1 MPCPL
6 PRRTRTGARVGCFP
20 VCTAF
25 PETQAGRRPR
35 LHFRGLLRLH
45 SRYGLSDCSIAR
57 GDLCHEASARWV
69 APPNRSSA
77 TSATDNSL
85 GGTFLHWQ
93 TAPSGRTEFFRL
105 GGLDGFDEDEAE
117 GEGHNGAVGL
127 GGLLATQRQA
137 LEARPSLP
145 TPKALQVIARARDV
159 SHPRT
164 RDLLRSVIEKVRS
177 DKRFARLDTPEAVA
191 VVPIMP
197 RDDQGISSRSQCRRP
212 ASDLLP

>member
-35 LHFRGLLRLH
+35 LHCRGLLRLH

-93 TAPSGRTEFFRL
+93 TAPSGRTEFSRL
-105 GGLDGFDEDEAE
+105 G
-117 GEGHNGAVGL
+117 
-127 GGLLATQRQA
+127 
-137 LEARPSLP
+137 PSMGT
-145 TPKALQVIARARDV
+145 TPDAI
-159 SHPRT
+159 P
-164 RDLLRSVIEKVRS
+164 
-177 DKRFARLDTPEAVA
+177 
-191 VVPIMP
+191 VPIKRGEP
-197 RDDQGISSRSQCRRP
+197 VDV
-212 ASDLLP
+212 L

>member
-93 TAPSGRTEFFRL
+93 TAPPGRTEL
-105 GGLDGFDEDEAE
+105 SWL
-117 GEGHNGAVGL
+117 
-127 GGLLATQRQA
+127 
-137 LEARPSLP
+137 LP
-145 TPKALQVIARARDV
+145 TLGPSTA
-159 SHPRT
+159 P
-164 RDLLRSVIEKVRS
+164 
-177 DKRFARLDTPEAVA
+177 TPAK
-191 VVPIMP
+191 
-197 RDDQGISSRSQCRRP
+197 
-212 ASDLLP
+212 

>member
-77 TSATDNSL
+77 TSATDISL

-93 TAPSGRTEFFRL
+93 TAPSGRTEFSRL
-105 GGLDGFDEDEAE
+105 LTRL
-117 GEGHNGAVGL
+117 AVD
-127 GGLLATQRQA
+127 QA
-137 LEARPSLP
+137 LGPM
-145 TPKALQVIARARDV
+145 DV
-159 SHPRT
+159 ELHHPVPD
-164 RDLLRSVIEKVRS
+164 DLHR
-177 DKRFARLDTPEAVA
+177 
-191 VVPIMP
+191 
-197 RDDQGISSRSQCRRP
+197 
-212 ASDLLP
+212 

>member
-93 TAPSGRTEFFRL
+93 TAPSGRTEFMICSHIGR
-105 GGLDGFDEDEAE
+105 GRLDG
-117 GEGHNGAVGL
+117 
-127 GGLLATQRQA
+127 
-137 LEARPSLP
+137 SS
-145 TPKALQVIARARDV
+145 KAACRMEK
-159 SHPRT
+159 RT
-164 RDLLRSVIEKVRS
+164 RS
-177 DKRFARLDTPEAVA
+177 RLKKLGA
-191 VVPIMP
+191 
-197 RDDQGISSRSQCRRP
+197 
-212 ASDLLP
+212 L

>member
-93 TAPSGRTEFFRL
+93 TAPSGRTEFFGHKRVRP
-105 GGLDGFDEDEAE
+105 AE
-117 GEGHNGAVGL
+117 PPLTGAN
-127 GGLLATQRQA
+127 LAAGRVCTHSIRGPA
-137 LEARPSLP
+137 AR
-145 TPKALQVIARARDV
+145 
-159 SHPRT
+159 
-164 RDLLRSVIEKVRS
+164 
-177 DKRFARLDTPEAVA
+177 
-191 VVPIMP
+191 
-197 RDDQGISSRSQCRRP
+197 SRSQTTKSDGAAP
-212 ASDLLP
+212 AYSLKKKAEPRQEWH

>member
-6 PRRTRTGARVGCFP
+6 SRRTRTGARVGCFP

-93 TAPSGRTEFFRL
+93 TAPSGRTEFF
-105 GGLDGFDEDEAE
+105 GI
-117 GEGHNGAVGL
+117 VGL
-127 GGLLATQRQA
+127 LVVASGQA
-137 LEARPSLP
+137 LPHLLLTGMIVCDREA
-145 TPKALQVIARARDV
+145 
-159 SHPRT
+159 HE
-164 RDLLRSVIEKVRS
+164 LLKTHRILGVEV
-177 DKRFARLDTPEAVA
+177 
-191 VVPIMP
+191 
-197 RDDQGISSRSQCRRP
+197 
-212 ASDLLP
+212 

>member
-35 LHFRGLLRLH
+35 LHLRGLLRLH

-93 TAPSGRTEFFRL
+93 TAPSGRTEFFGLIDYATNRL
-105 GGLDGFDEDEAE
+105 HT
-117 GEGHNGAVGL
+117 GHG
-127 GGLLATQRQA
+127 
-137 LEARPSLP
+137 P
-145 TPKALQVIARARDV
+145 
-159 SHPRT
+159 H
-164 RDLLRSVIEKVRS
+164 
-177 DKRFARLDTPEAVA
+177 
-191 VVPIMP
+191 
-197 RDDQGISSRSQCRRP
+197 
-212 ASDLLP
+212 

>member
-20 VCTAF
+20 VYTAF

-45 SRYGLSDCSIAR
+45 SRYGLSDCSIPR

-93 TAPSGRTEFFRL
+93 TAPSGRTEFSRL
-105 GGLDGFDEDEAE
+105 GDRACCELEAGYA
-117 GEGHNGAVGL
+117 GEG
-127 GGLLATQRQA
+127 
-137 LEARPSLP
+137 
-145 TPKALQVIARARDV
+145 RA
-159 SHPRT
+159 SCIQT
-164 RDLLRSVIEKVRS
+164 
-177 DKRFARLDTPEAVA
+177 
-191 VVPIMP
+191 
-197 RDDQGISSRSQCRRP
+197 ISG
-212 ASDLLP
+212 